1 MVTIEGHNQPMRA
14 TISNLVGSANP
25 ITRTHTVKLSLTGS
39 PAGVNSGAFARVAF
53 QRGERSTLL
62 VPASAV
68 VVRGGITGVF
78 VVGNDQIARFRM
90 VRTGLMQG
98 DAIEIQ
104 TGVVAGERVLTE
116 SRQTALN
123 GDRIVGGQ

>member
-1 MVTIEGHNQPMRA
+1 M
-14 TISNLVGSANP
+14 GSANP

-39 PAGVNSGAFARVAF
+39 PVGVNSGAFARVAF

-62 VPASAV
+62 VPSSAV

-78 VVGNDQIARFRM
+78 VVGDDQIARFRM
-90 VRTGLMQG
+90 VRTGLTYG
-98 DAIEIQ
+98 DSIEIQ
-104 TGVVAGERVLTE
+104 AGVVVGERVLAE
-116 SRQTALN
+116 SRQTPLN